1 MTEDTVELD
10 AQHDFYFV
18 LTIGDSIYRPDTSE
32 LKDTKLKVWA
42 RINKN

>member
-1 MTEDTVELD
+1 MTENTVPLD
-10 AQHDFYFV
+10 VQHDLYFV

-42 RINKN
+42 YANKN